1 MREKICVREEVI
13 EYWLLLLPPVC
24 RRKTRVCVGISDAR
38 RVGETERKRDNH
50 VDTTTLQLYMSARAR
65 VAKPHDDNL
74 TGMLCYLPVMVLNMG
89 ISLILL
95 CTLLGSA
102 PVGETKNR
110 NGR

>member
-24 RRKTRVCVGISDAR
+24 RRKTRVGISDAR
-38 RVGETERKRDNH
+38 ELERAGKRDNH